1 MAHFYPVATTPGTVS
16 SDDVAAAR
24 ALIRDVISDTPVL
37 HSRVLSETV
46 AGPVFLKCENLQRT
60 GSFKVRGA
68 YSRIARLSDAER
80 ARGVVAASAGNH
92 AQGVAFAA
100 GRLGCAAT
108 VVMPAGAPLPKVQ
121 ATRGYGADVILHGT
135 CVEDALGEALA
146 FAERTGAVFI
156 HPYDHPDIVAG
167 QGTLGFEIIEQCP
180 QVRTVV
186 VPVGGGGLAAGIT
199 VAVKGLDPEIQVVGA
214 QAEAVAP
221 YPASLAAGHPLSVQA
236 SPTMADGIAVSRP
249 GDIPFGILSGYAA
262 RVVTVSEES
271 LSRGLLLCLER
282 AKQVVEP
289 AGAAAVAALLE
300 HPRDFVPPVVVVLS
314 GGNIDPLLL
323 SKLLRHGLTAAGRY
337 LAFRCRL
344 PDHPGSLAKLLRR
357 PGRPRR
363 ERARGRARATGPAAA
378 RGRGRG
384 GPAGGDPRTRA
395 LRGGHRRAARGRLHA
410 RLRLSRRPPSAP
422 PCQRPGDDGQVE
434 DEREPADRADA
445 EGGAA
450 HGIGEV
456 VPLQAHDA
464 DGDDHAQGTGRGR

>member
-1 MAHFYPVATTPGTVS
+1 MAHWDAVDMTPGTVS
-16 SDDVAAAR
+16 SDDVTAAR
-24 ALIRDVISDTPVL
+24 KLIHDVISDTPVL

-46 AGPVFLKCENLQRT
+46 AGPVYLKCESLQRT

-100 GRLGCAAT
+100 GHLGCAAT

-121 ATRGYGADVILHGT
+121 ATRGYGADVILTGT
-135 CVEDALGEALA
+135 CVEDALSEALA

-167 QGTLGFEIIEQCP
+167 QGTLGFEIVEQCP

-186 VPVGGGGLAAGIT
+186 VPVGGGGLAAG
-199 VAVKGLDPEIQVVGA
+199 VAVAIKGLDPAISIVGV

-221 YPASLAAGHPLSVQA
+221 YPGSLAAGHPITVKA
-236 SPTMADGIAVSRP
+236 EPTMADGIAVSRP
-249 GDIPFGILSGYAA
+249 GDIPFVILSELVE

-289 AGAAAVAALLE
+289 AGAAGVAALLE
-300 HPRDFVPPVVVVLS
+300 HSRDFVPPVMVVLS

-344 PDHPGSLAKLLRR
+344 PDHPGSLAKLL
-357 PGRPRR
+357 
-363 ERARGRARATGPAAA
+363 
-378 RGRGRG
+378 
-384 GPAGGDPRTRA
+384 GDLA
-395 LRGGHRRAARGRLHA
+395 SMGANVLDVAHA
-410 RLRLSRRPPSAP
+410 RLAPRL
-422 PCQRPGDDGQVE
+422 GV
-434 DEREPADRADA
+434 DEA
-445 EGGAA
+445 EV
-450 HGIGEV
+450 I
-456 VPLQAHDA
+456 L
-464 DGDDHAQGTGRGR
+464 